1 MSTDAAE
8 VEDLRRL
15 RLRRISRLVARMDFH
30 TYLYTKLM
38 SIHIME
44 VSEKEI

>member
-15 RLRRISRLVARMDFH
+15 RLRRISRLVARTDFH
-30 TYLYTKLM
+30 TYY
-38 SIHIME
+38 IHKIDE
-44 VSEKEI
+44 HPYHGS